1 MYSKALTLAI
11 LWLVISTVLLS
22 LPGSDIPHVRFLD
35 FPYSDKLVHVGM
47 FALLSALFSYPIT
60 LAAEDFVVLR
70 KKFIATALCVLA
82 YGVLME
88 FVQKYFVPGRSFDFL
103 DIVSDGIGSL
113 AGVLAVMKIYYK
125 KIGPDGNRGRNQN

>member
-1 MYSKALTLAI
+1 MYLKAFTPPI
-11 LWLVISTVLLS
+11 LWLIISTLLLS
-22 LPGSDIPHVRFLD
+22 VPGSDIPHVRFLD
-35 FPYSDKLVHVGM
+35 FPYSDKLIHVGM
-47 FALLSALFSYPIT
+47 FALLSALFSYPFT
-60 LAAEDFVVLR
+60 LAAEDFIVLR
-70 KKFIATALCVLA
+70 KKFTTTAMCVLA

-113 AGVLAVMKIYYK
+113 AGVLSVMKIYHK